1 MDNNNARENF
11 AQPGVRHE
19 TLKRVAVALRRRGL
33 WPEPGGLTLR
43 QLGEA
48 KRLPPAFLESFGV
61 REARVGGRPAV
72 LVPYYD
78 SGGEEVAVRL
88 RVAIHGD
95 RFRWRTGSKPT
106 LYGLWRLQEVR
117 ESGWV
122 LLVEGESDAWTCWL
136 HGIPALGVPGKSTW
150 RAELAQHLAGLDV
163 ILWCEPDALDLVER
177 VARDV
182 PNLRVIEAP
191 AGTKDL
197 SEAHVRGEDVRAL
210 VDRLTHEAEPAEV
223 FFERKREEERRRR
236 AAEALPLAR
245 QVLEAPDL
253 WQRVREA
260 LRAAGVAGDLRPAEL
275 LYLALT
281 SRLLHR
287 PVNVALEGPSA
298 AGKTWI
304 ASCVLQLF
312 PADAVHRRAA
322 MSERALVY
330 SDADFRHRFLL
341 VGEASGL
348 HHDGV
353 GATLLRTVAWEGRV
367 VYETVEKTAAGLR
380 ARLVEKDGPTGV
392 ITTTTK
398 ALDEELATRFLI
410 VPVPDDARQ
419 TEEVLR
425 ATAARFANSAAGADL
440 RPFVEAQRWLELA
453 GARQVTVP
461 YAEALA
467 RLVDRSAVRVRRD
480 FSQLLTLVAACA
492 LLHQL
497 QRPRRGRAVVATLD
511 DYRLVYELAGD
522 LFSAAATLSEA
533 QLEAVQAIRDLYNER
548 QAPVTYQEVA
558 QRLRLDRAAVRRR
571 LARALRE
578 GFVVNE
584 EPHPNRPARLR
595 PGDLVPEF
603 RRALP
608 SPEELAAALGPDG
621 PSGGPEDV
629 RVGEHL
635 DTDASHPEGPGEA
648 QEISGGYPPKPLHA
662 MHASR
667 KPAQEAN
674 SGVQCPTAR
683 QLHAS
688 TPARHPPDPDPPP
701 GGPPEDHPPDLG
713 PPGPEALDQATQGPE
728 KEALPEWAVRL
739 AEELPRQPGTDPEAV
754 ARAAVALLEP
764 PLGPEDLFSAAD
776 QAPPV
781 EPCWCCRGRRW
792 WLRPRHLGGGWV
804 CVKCHP
810 PGPVVPAGWHEVGA
824 DGQDKPA
831 PPPQPEEDPPVW
843 WMDGADPDPGPE
855 AQPPDWP
862 DAWPGGEDWWAA

>member
-1 MDNNNARENF
+1 MRYRGPEAPCKSTL
-11 AQPGVRHE
+11 QPALDAEGIRAALRCGRPGCPCRRPRGPVHCPAHADDRPSLAVDERDGRVLVRCHAGCPQD
-19 TLKRVAVALRRRGL
+19 RVLEELRRRGL
-33 WPEPGGLTLR
+33 WPDPRESTGVTLHD
-43 QLGEA
+43 LCSA
-48 KRLPPAFLESFGV
+48 KRLPREFLEDLGV
-61 REARVGGRPAV
+61 REVRVGGRPAV
-72 LVPYYD
+72 VVPYFD
-78 SGGEEVAVRL
+78 ADGHEVAVRL
-88 RVAIHGD
+88 RIGLQGD

-122 LLVEGESDAWTCWL
+122 FLVEGESDAWTCWL

-150 RAELAQHLAGLDV
+150 RTELAQHLAGLDV

-182 PNLRVIEAP
+182 PDLRVIEAP

-253 WQRVREA
+253 WERIRSA
-260 LRAAGVAGDLRPAEL
+260 LRATGIAGDLRPAEL
-275 LYLALT
+275 LYLAIT
-281 SRLLHR
+281 SRLLDR

-497 QRPRRGRAVVATLD
+497 QRPRRGGAVVATLD
-511 DYRLVYELAGD
+511 DYRLVYELTGD
-522 LFSAAATLSEA
+522 LFGAAASLSNA
-533 QLEAVQAIRDLYNER
+533 QREAVEAVRVLSGQNEG
-548 QAPVTYQEVA
+548 PVTFEEVA
-558 QRLRLDRAAVRRR
+558 RHLGLDRASVRRR
-571 LARALRE
+571 LARPLRE
-578 GFVVNE
+578 GYVVNE
-584 EPHPNRPARLR
+584 EPHRNRPARLR
-595 PGDLVPEF
+595 PGDRVPEA

-608 SPEELAAALGPDG
+608 TPEELAAALGPDG
-621 PSGGPEDV
+621 PSGGPEDC

-635 DTDASHPEGPGEA
+635 DADASHPEGPGEA

-688 TPARHPPDPDPPP
+688 TPARHPPDPGPPP
-701 GGPPEDHPPDLG
+701 SG
-713 PPGPEALDQATQGPE
+713 PPGPDDLDLA
-728 KEALPEWAVRL
+728 L
-739 AEELPRQPGTDPEAV
+739 AEYRAHVDACERCSWTEGPRCEEGHRLRRAYHAVQQQTLRTGTLTHLTPS
-754 ARAAVALLEP
+754 
-764 PLGPEDLFSAAD
+764 SA
-776 QAPPV
+776 
-781 EPCWCCRGRRW
+781 
-792 WLRPRHLGGGWV
+792 
-804 CVKCHP
+804 P
-810 PGPVVPAGWHEVGA
+810 PGPGWTLP
-824 DGQDKPA
+824 DL
-831 PPPQPEEDPPVW
+831 DPGW
-843 WMDGADPDPGPE
+843 FLDDPDPGDLE
-855 AQPPDWP
+855 AEPPDWP
-862 DAWPGGEDWWAA
+862 WAWPEGGPAEVLV